1 MARVSA
7 GAAHGTEVP
16 PRPPV
21 RRGRAISAPGGDGGK
36 ATSPPRPRQALGDQA
51 APRAAGVAAG
61 GRLGYR
67 CAKRAVDII
76 LAAVGLVLLAPVLI
90 ACAAAVGVSSPGPVL
105 FRQARAGRGKRPFA
119 LLKFRSMR
127 HGAIGPLVT
136 AGGDARVTRVGRLL
150 RRSKLD
156 ELPQL
161 WNVLVGEMSLVG
173 PRPEVPYYVERFAA
187 DYARILA
194 VRPGITDFAAVE
206 YREEEALLAA
216 SGDPQSTY
224 EHVVLP
230 AKIALYHRYLDEM
243 SLSTDLSLLA
253 RTLTALLP

>member
-7 GAAHGTEVP
+7 GAAPGVEVAARVDP
-16 PRPPV
+16 
-21 RRGRAISAPGGDGGK
+21 
-36 ATSPPRPRQALGDQA
+36 A
-51 APRAAGVAAG
+51 APRPAAAAAGP
-61 GRLGYR
+61 GYR
-67 CAKRAVDII
+67 RGKRAVDVV
-76 LAAVGLVLLAPVLI
+76 LSALGLVLLAPVLV
-90 ACAAAVGVSSPGPVL
+90 ACAAAVRLSSPGPVL
-105 FRQARAGRGKRPFA
+105 FRQARAGLGGRPFA

-127 HGAIGPLVT
+127 HAAGGPLVT
-136 AGGDARVTRVGRLL
+136 ARGDARVTRVGRLL

-161 WNVLVGEMSLVG
+161 WNVLVGDMSLVG

-187 DYARILA
+187 DYARILT

-206 YREEEALLAA
+206 YRDEEALLAA

-230 AKIALYHRYLDEM
+230 AKITLYHRYLDEM
-243 SLSTDLSLLA
+243 SLSTDLSLLL
-253 RTLTALLP
+253 RTLTALFP